1 MLYYVDMLYSIKD
14 NIDLYLLVILTMILV
29 ANIIDFGFGWV
40 NAKMNKD
47 VKFIS
52 SKALYGIIK
61 KMMYFIVLV
70 FFGVSAL
77 IVIPNEVS
85 LPAIITLYLGYLASE
100 INSILSHLKVTEDG
114 KKGEVFIDFIEKIFY
129 KGGK

>member
-1 MLYYVDMLYSIKD
+1 MMYYVDSLYRIKD

-29 ANIIDFGFGWV
+29 ANIIDFAFGWI
-40 NAKMNKD
+40 NAKLNKD
-47 VKFIS
+47 VQFIS
-52 SKALYGIIK
+52 SKALYGIVK

-77 IVIPNEVS
+77 IVIPTEIS

-114 KKGEVFIDFIEKIFY
+114 KKGEVFMDFIEKMIG

>member
-1 MLYYVDMLYSIKD
+1 MYYVDSLYSIKD
-14 NIDLYLLVILTMILV
+14 NIDLYLLVILTMIMV
-29 ANIIDFGFGWV
+29 ANIIDFGFGWI
-40 NAKMNKD
+40 NAKLNSE
-47 VKFIS
+47 VQFIS
-52 SKALYGIIK
+52 SKALFGIVK

-77 IVIPNEVS
+77 IVIPNEIS
-85 LPAIITLYLGYLASE
+85 LPAIVTLYLGYLASE

-114 KKGEVFIDFIEKIFY
+114 KKGEVFLDFIEKIFN

>member
-1 MLYYVDMLYSIKD
+1 MMYYVDSLYSIKD

-29 ANIIDFGFGWV
+29 ANIIDFAFGWV
-40 NAKMNKD
+40 NAKLNKD

-52 SKALYGIIK
+52 SKALYGIVK

-100 INSILSHLKVTEDG
+100 INSILSHLKFTEDG
-114 KKGEVFIDFIEKIFY
+114 KKGELFIDFIEKMMN

>member
-1 MLYYVDMLYSIKD
+1 MMYYVDSLYSIKD

-52 SKALYGIIK
+52 SKALYGIVK

-77 IVIPNEVS
+77 IVIPNEIS

-114 KKGEVFIDFIEKIFY
+114 KKGEVFMDFIEKMIG
-129 KGGK
+129 KGGR

>member
-1 MLYYVDMLYSIKD
+1 MMYYVDNLYSIKD

-29 ANIIDFGFGWV
+29 ANIIDFGFGWA
-40 NAKMNKD
+40 NAKMNKN

-52 SKALYGIIK
+52 SKALYGIVK

-114 KKGEVFIDFIEKIFY
+114 KKGEVFMDFIEKIFY

>member
-1 MLYYVDMLYSIKD
+1 MMYYVESLYSIKD

-29 ANIIDFGFGWV
+29 ANIIDFGFGWL
-40 NAKMNKD
+40 NAKLNKD
-47 VKFIS
+47 VQFIS

-77 IVIPNEVS
+77 IVIPNEIS

-114 KKGEVFIDFIEKIFY
+114 KKGEVFMDFIEKIFY